1 MYEILSNCVHKKLKI
16 HLIGKN
22 YKTTVTIIKKVFNY
36 LTRFNKK
43 IPQQTNY
50 CLIEGKFI
58 GCSCLILV

>member
-43 IPQQTNY
+43 IPQQNK
-50 CLIEGKFI
+50 LLFD
-58 GCSCLILV
+58 